1 MIKYFLL
8 ALLTLSIH
16 AKTIDGVAV
25 LVKEEPITMYDI
37 RTQMRESGLSAQKAA
52 DLLIRKKLE
61 EIEAEERHI
70 SVGKEEVL
78 KELRTMAEQNKMS
91 LIQLYEAIQSSRGL
105 SEKELKAKIREKL
118 LNQKLYSAIAFSH
131 MEEPTPEEEEE
142 YYQLHADEFTH
153 PERFEVTVY
162 SASSKAKLQEKVD
175 NPMFYSPEIRS
186 ENAVFEYASI
196 NPRLAELLNKTPL
209 NSFTPIIPS
218 PEGGFMSFYLKEKSQ
233 ATAQPLDAIR
243 PQIANAIMA
252 EKREQV
258 LTDYFSR
265 LRLSAG
271 IKIIRLPE

>member
-8 ALLTLSIH
+8 ILLTLGIH

-25 LVKEEPITMYDI
+25 LVKDEPITMYDI
-37 RTQMRESGLSAQKAA
+37 RTQVRESGLSVQQAV

-61 EIEAEERHI
+61 EIEAKERHI
-70 SVGKEEVL
+70 SVSKEEVL
-78 KELRTMAEQNKMS
+78 KELQTMAEQNKMS
-91 LIQLYEAIQSSRGL
+91 VLQLYEAFQSSRGL
-105 SEKELKAKIREKL
+105 SEKELKAKIKERM

-142 YYQLHADEFTH
+142 YYQLHAGEFSH

-162 SASSKAKLQEKVD
+162 TSASKARLQEKLD
-175 NPMFYSPEIRS
+175 NPMFYSPEVQS
-186 ENAVFEYASI
+186 ENASFEYASM

-209 NSFTPIIPS
+209 NSFTTILPS
-218 PEGGFMSFYLKEKSQ
+218 PEGGYMSFYLKEKSEI
-233 ATAQPLDAIR
+233 TAQPLDAVR

-252 EKREQV
+252 DKREQV

-265 LRLSAG
+265 LRLNAD
-271 IKIIRLPE
+271 IKILRLPE

>member
-1 MIKYFLL
+1 MIRYLFL
-8 ALLTLSIH
+8 ALMTLSAH
-16 AKTIDGVAV
+16 AMTIDGIAV

-37 RTQMRESGLSAQKAA
+37 RTQMRESGQTTKSAV

-70 SVGKEEVL
+70 SVSNDEVL
-78 KELRTMAEQNKMS
+78 KELRTMAEQNNMS
-91 LIQLYEAIQSSRGL
+91 LLQLYEAIQSSRGL

-131 MEEPTPEEEEE
+131 MEEPTPEEEDE
-142 YYQLHADEFTH
+142 YYHLHADEFSH

-162 SASSKAKLQEKVD
+162 SASSKARLQEKVD

-186 ENAVFEYASI
+186 ESAVFEFASM

-209 NSFTPIIPS
+209 NSFTPILPS
-218 PEGGFMSFYLKEKSQ
+218 PEGGYMSFYLKEKSEI
-233 ATAQPLDAIR
+233 TVQPIDAAR

-265 LRLSAG
+265 LRLNAD
-271 IKIIRLPE
+271 IRIIRLPE